1 MVSGTGA
8 SKLCLNTTTEMS
20 EYGAVGRVGIRA
32 VGTAFWVPFGAFWV
46 PFLQATATKPYR
58 KADEPE

>member
-32 VGTAFWVPFGAFWV
+32 VGTAEDPTRS
-46 PFLQATATKPYR
+46 FLGPILAGHSHKTLQEGR
-58 KADEPE
+58 